1 MPNEV
6 DFMFNYRL
14 SGFNFD
20 KSITEEM
27 NEAFCKFGNED
38 ETKMNP
44 ASMKREFKKNGL
56 DLEYPSIYS
65 CLTWI
70 CDAK

>member
-6 DFMFNYRL
+6 DFTFNYRF
-14 SGFNFD
+14 SGIDID
-20 KSITEEM
+20 KSVIDEL
-27 NEAFCKFGNED
+27 NDAFCKFGNED

-44 ASMKREFKKNGL
+44 DFMKKEFKKNGL

-65 CLTWI
+65 CINWI
-70 CDAK
+70 CEAK